1 MAEAAFEQ
9 WPTGAVPAGEGWFV
23 ISLRDAAWAGHDRF
37 GTSCLLEH
45 PRAERPHLG
54 VRVRVVQPGE
64 PVGLYHE
71 EDAPEA
77 FLVLAGECL
86 LVVEEE
92 ERTLR
97 AWDFFHSPAGTAHA
111 LVGAGDGP
119 CAILGVGARFVPERF
134 RYPVSEAAGRHGASV
149 GAETAEPDEAYAGT
163 GEWTLRRPDGW
174 QGLPWA

>member
-1 MAEAAFEQ
+1 M
-9 WPTGAVPAGEGWFV
+9 
-23 ISLRDAAWAGHDRF
+23 RDAAWAGHDRF

-97 AWDFFHSPAGTAHA
+97 AWDFFHSPAGTAYRNIAKRLLGEDVPFMA
-111 LVGAGDGP
+111 LETQTGFMGW
-119 CAILGVGARFVPERF
+119 LKNLF
-134 RYPVSEAAGRHGASV
+134 RVEGG
-149 GAETAEPDEAYAGT
+149 
-163 GEWTLRRPDGW
+163 
-174 QGLPWA
+174 